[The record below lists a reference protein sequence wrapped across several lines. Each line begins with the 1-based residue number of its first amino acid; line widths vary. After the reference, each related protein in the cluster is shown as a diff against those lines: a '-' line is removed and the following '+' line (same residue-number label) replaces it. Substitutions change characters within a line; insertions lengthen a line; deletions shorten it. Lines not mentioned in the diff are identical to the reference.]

1 MLFFD
6 DESRNR
12 DVEQLGVM
20 MVLVRDGVTAD
31 VFDRGVAD
39 WRRRKEA

>member
-12 DVEQLGVM
+12 DVESLGAVM
-20 MVLVRDGVTAD
+20 YPVRDGVTREEVD
-31 VFDRGVAD
+31 KGEGVRGSG
-39 WRRRKEA
+39 